1 MRLGRYLSSLTKP
14 ELEELKDQLNLSDD
28 ELPVFENLSKNRSK
42 VTIADNCLVSVSTV
56 DNRTK
61 SISAK
66 LIRLK
71 GVDPNGFN
79 G

>member
-71 GVDPNGFN
+71 GGDPNGFN